1 MPKPLIGSQL
11 GAVLDAIPAM
21 VALLDCGLCHRH
33 ANDDYVRFT
42 GMTDAVLT
50 GCHLDKIAAAI
61 ILRGHAERA
70 MSGEKVSWE
79 GWLPGSD
86 GADARFVK
94 GLCLPFR
101 AAGRGIDGCL
111 FILRDLTDLKQTE
124 RRFAEQVADLQLNRG
139 LNAAIT
145 ASALDCIIV
154 IDEAGCVVEFNPAAE
169 LTFGHARAAV
179 LGRPIADII
188 VPEHLRERHVQGFAR
203 YLATG
208 EAHVLGR
215 RMEIEGLR
223 ADGAVFPLELAITEV
238 RLPGRR
244 LFTAYLRD
252 LTAAHAAQADV
263 QRSRDALHQGEK
275 MAAFGSLLAGVAHEL
290 NNPLSIVIGNAMM
303 LSDDAAGFEGPL
315 VTRVGKIAA
324 AAERCARIVR
334 SFLAMARQ
342 RPTVLRPVAIAPLVH
357 VAVEMLAYGFRAGG
371 IGVTLDLPVDL
382 PNATGDSDQL
392 HQVLVNLLLN
402 AKQALLKQPLPR
414 QISIAARVEAGE
426 VVLRLSDN
434 GPGVPH
440 DIRTRIFDPFFTTK
454 PMGEGTGIGLA
465 VSRGIVEAHGGTLVL
480 KPQGPGAQFD
490 VRLPLALEVEAA
502 PAAEPASIAALPTL
516 PRRALIIDDEPE
528 VASVLAQMV
537 TSLGFACDMA
547 EGGGDGQ
554 HLLERGDYDAILCD
568 LHMPG
573 IDGAALL
580 QWIGAHKP
588 QFRGRLA
595 FVTGDTLGQAT
606 ASFLSASGRPH
617 LEKPFLREEIR
628 RVLSLLKFDS

>member
-1 MPKPLIGSQL
+1 MTKPVIGSQL

-21 VALLDCGLCHRH
+21 VALLDAGLCHRH
-33 ANDDYVRFT
+33 ANEDYVRFT
-42 GMTDAVLT
+42 GMTAAALS
-50 GCHLDKIAAAI
+50 GCNLDKIAAAT
-61 ILRGHAERA
+61 ILRGYAERA
-70 MSGEKVSWE
+70 LSGEKVSWD
-79 GWLPGSD
+79 GWLPGSA

-101 AAGRGIDGCL
+101 AAGRGIVSCL

-124 RRFAEQVADLQLNRG
+124 RRFAEQVTELQLNRG
-139 LNAAIT
+139 LNAAII
-145 ASALDCIIV
+145 ASALDCVIV

-169 LTFGHARAAV
+169 HTFGHVRANV
-179 LGRPIADII
+179 LGLPIADII
-188 VPEHLRERHVQGFAR
+188 VPGHLRERHAQGFAR

-208 EAHVLGR
+208 EARVLGR

-223 ADGAVFPLELAITEV
+223 ADGTVFPLELAIAEV

-263 QRSRDALHQGEK
+263 QRSREALHQGEK

-303 LSDDAAGFEGPL
+303 LSDDAAGAEGPL

-342 RPTVLRPVAIAPLVH
+342 RPTALRPVAIEPLVH
-357 VAVEMLAYGFRAGG
+357 AAVEMLAYGFRAGG
-371 IGVTLDLPVDL
+371 IGVTLDLPADL

-402 AKQALLKQPLPR
+402 AQQALLKQPLPR
-414 QISIAARVEAGE
+414 QISIAARVEAGQ
-426 VVLRLSDN
+426 VVLRLSDS

-480 KPQGPGAQFD
+480 VPQGPGAQFD
-490 VRLPLALEVEAA
+490 VRLPLALEVEAV
-502 PAAEPASIAALPTL
+502 PAAEPASIAPLPTL

-528 VASVLAQMV
+528 VASILAQMV
-537 TSLGFACDMA
+537 TSLGFACDIA
-547 EGGGDGQ
+547 EGGADGQ
-554 HLLERGDYDAILCD
+554 DLLERGGYDAILCD

-573 IDGAALL
+573 TDGPALL
-580 QWIGAHKP
+580 KWIGAHKP

-628 RVLSLLKFDS
+628 RVLSLLKSDS